1 MTPVSFKLIG
11 IDALI
16 IITAHHHLTL
26 FYMPFIILLN
36 L

>member
-16 IITAHHHLTL
+16 IITAHHHLT
-26 FYMPFIILLN
+26 
-36 L
+36 

>member
-1 MTPVSFKLIG
+1 MTTDGFNIIR

-26 FYMPFIILLN
+26 FYMPFIIL
-36 L
+36 